1 MHTHNVIHLLYKH
14 TMPNILDR
22 SFVSDFK
29 FRQIRLIVQLV
40 NAEFMQLKFS
50 SAMVFSSLCLPGKRT
65 ELRSHIMCC
74 VMCNTFMANYRLVEV
89 RLYVNDVILANLLL
103 LIVVQAFFV
112 YFFYVANVGKT

>member
-29 FRQIRLIVQLV
+29 FRQIRLIGQLV
-40 NAEFMQLKFS
+40 NAEIMQLQF
-50 SAMVFSSLCLPGKRT
+50 AMVFRSLCIPGKRT
-65 ELRSHIMCC
+65 ELQSHIMCC
-74 VMCNTFMANYRLVEV
+74 VMFNTFLANFRLVEV

-103 LIVVQAFFV
+103 FIVVQAFFV
-112 YFFYVANVGKT
+112 YFFFVANVGNT